1 MENTENTA
9 SIKYTKKTGAMLV
22 GASNLI
28 RIYSWQVFAKAG
40 FDITPEQFAI
50 LEILIEQ
57 NGLYQR
63 QLSEITMKDRPNIS
77 RIVTILE
84 KKGYIT
90 KRSEDSNGR
99 KVQKLYTTEKGR
111 LEYERVIDSVMAMRC
126 DYIEGVNEED
136 MKGCLNVLAQVKK
149 NLYDKVNMQT

>member
-1 MENTENTA
+1 MTDAAE
-9 SIKYTKKTGAMLV
+9 IKYKRKTGAMLV
-22 GASNLI
+22 AASILV
-28 RIYSWQVFAKAG
+28 RIYAWQVFAKKG

-77 RIVTILE
+77 RIVNILE
-84 KKGYIT
+84 KKEYII
-90 KRSEDSNGR
+90 KRLEDSNGR
-99 KVQKLYTTEKGR
+99 KVQKLYTTEKGKN
-111 LEYERVIDSVMAMRC
+111 EYEKIIDSVMDMRGK
-126 DYIEGVNEED
+126 YIEGVNEED

-149 NLYDKVNMQT
+149 NLYDKVNMQI

>member
-1 MENTENTA
+1 MLLSGC
-9 SIKYTKKTGAMLV
+9 SIVGRREVGRRITCSLKGDCGTGWESLP
-22 GASNLI
+22 GAPGSV
-28 RIYSWQVFAKAG
+28 SAPG
-40 FDITPEQFAI
+40 
-50 LEILIEQ
+50 ILIEQ

-90 KRSEDSNGR
+90 KKGEDNNGR

-111 LEYERVIDSVMAMRC
+111 LEYNKIIDSVMEMRKS
-126 DYIEGVNEED
+126 YIEGVDEED

>member
-1 MENTENTA
+1 MEFKNA
-9 SIKYTKKTGAMLV
+9 DSIKYTRKTGAMLV

-28 RIYSWQVFAKAG
+28 RIYAWQVFAKKS

-90 KRSEDSNGR
+90 KKGEDNNGR

-111 LEYERVIDSVMAMRC
+111 LEYNKIIDSVMEMRKS
-126 DYIEGVNEED
+126 YIEGVDEED